1 MNLKSPY
8 TIISTGFG
16 SGLSPLAPG
25 TVGSFFASIIYYILF
40 FENITVLVDFI
51 IFFTFI
57 IFSFLLGLYIYP
69 KTVEGQNDPASFV
82 WDEFV
87 GMWVACI
94 PLAVMN
100 DSFFWLVISFVLFRI
115 FDILKPIGIKKLDK
129 KHGAFFVMIDDVLA
143 GLLAAIIVTFLSIF
157 FI

>member
-1 MNLKSPY
+1 MNLKNPY

-40 FENITVLVDFI
+40 FENIIVLVDFI
-51 IFFTFI
+51 IFFSFI

-87 GMWVACI
+87 GMW
-94 PLAVMN
+94 
-100 DSFFWLVISFVLFRI
+100 
-115 FDILKPIGIKKLDK
+115 
-129 KHGAFFVMIDDVLA
+129 
-143 GLLAAIIVTFLSIF
+143 LSLIH
-157 FI
+157 I